1 MKRWHADLILL
12 TVAMIWGSAFAVQRV
27 AGRWMD
33 PFTFN
38 GLRFLLGGLLLLPLT
53 RVFKRNQLE
62 SQSPKSAQ
70 NKAWLAY
77 VPLAGLLLFSA
88 GGLQQAGLETT
99 TAGNAGF
106 ITSLYV
112 VLVPLLLAIF
122 WRQKVRWTVWA
133 AACIAVLGSL
143 LLSTGGSL
151 KLTTGDAL
159 ELIGAVLWAAHVIL
173 VGKAMQR
180 LDVITFSAGQYLV
193 AGGLNLAVSLLTRQP
208 WAGIS
213 AAWWTVIY
221 IGLLSTA
228 IGYTLQVLGQ
238 RIAPAADAAILLS
251 TESVFAVLTGYI
263 FLAEGLQ
270 PVQLL
275 GCGLILLAILLAQIR
290 VGNKSK
296 NVTKESNNEDTHRVA
311 QGS

>member
-27 AGRWMD
+27 AGRSMD

-38 GLRFLLGGLLLLPLT
+38 GLRFMLGGLLLLPLI
-53 RVFKRNQLE
+53 RIFKSNQPVDKFPTSL
-62 SQSPKSAQ
+62 QK
-70 NKAWLAY
+70 KKWLTY
-77 VPLAGLLLFSA
+77 VPVAGLLLFSA

-112 VLVPLLLAIF
+112 VLVPILLAIF
-122 WRQKVRWTVWA
+122 FRQKVRWIVWVA
-133 AACIAVLGSL
+133 AGIAVLGSL
-143 LLSTGGSL
+143 LLSTGGTL
-151 KLTTGDAL
+151 HLTSGDAL

-173 VGKAMQR
+173 VGRAMQR
-180 LDVITFSAGQYLV
+180 LGVISFSAGQYLV
-193 AGGLNLAVSLLTRQP
+193 AGALNLGVSLLTRQS
-208 WAGIS
+208 WAGITT
-213 AAWWTVIY
+213 AWWTVIY

-238 RIAPAADAAILLS
+238 KTAPAADAAILLS

-263 FLAEGLQ
+263 FLAESLL
-270 PVQLL
+270 PVQLI
-275 GCGLILLAILLAQIR
+275 GCGLILGAILLAQLR
-290 VGNKSK
+290 FDKPK
-296 NVTKESNNEDTHRVA
+296 NTT
-311 QGS
+311 